1 MIATILSGAVSL
13 FGSAGFG
20 SILGMAGAWLTKREE
35 RENAKLKYA
44 HDIEM
49 QKLRVEELKA
59 EQSHELAIAD
69 KQIQRAQTEGQIK
82 VELGELGAFS
92 ETLREQTMKYGGWI
106 DKVRGAI
113 RPMITIYLLG
123 LTSYIAIALW
133 IEMSGLAA
141 FDKAQLLTLFTDII
155 NKLTFLTCTCT
166 LWWFGV
172 RMSQAGAKK

>member
-1 MIATILSGAVSL
+1 MIATIITGALSL

-69 KQIQRAQTEGQIK
+69 KEIQRAQTEGQIK
-82 VELGELGAFS
+82 VELGELGSFS
-92 ETLREQTMKYGGWI
+92 QSLKEQTMKYGGWV
-106 DKVRGAI
+106 DKVRGLI
-113 RPMITIYLLG
+113 RPLITVYLLG
-123 LTSYIAIALW
+123 LMSYIAMSLW

-141 FDKAQLLTLFTDII
+141 FDRAELFTLFSDVI
-155 NKLTFLTCTCT
+155 NKLTFLTCTCI
-166 LWWFGV
+166 LWWFGG
-172 RMSQAGAKK
+172 RMSQTGSKK